1 MPSAKKVTW
10 AQMRVG
16 VMAIVAMIILG
27 VLIFYITGSRSLFA
41 HPATL
46 YTYMDDAAALAAG
59 SPVRLNGIV
68 VGSVR
73 AVALS
78 GSKQPL
84 RVVRVELAI
93 EEYMMK
99 SIPVDSVAAISA
111 ENVLGTKYINIKK
124 GRSDTLVHD
133 GSEIASL
140 DTREFDEVVAS
151 GYNVMVSAQA
161 LLKRIDAVVSQV
173 ESGKGT
179 IGKFLVDDEFYNRL
193 VVTIAEVQKVAE
205 ALGSGRG
212 TVGRLLYD
220 ESLYE
225 EVRASVARLD
235 SIMQEVQEGRGTVGK
250 MIKDPAMYNDARKSV
265 AELRRLME
273 DLNAGKGTAGKFLKD
288 EQLHHQVSETMAK
301 LQTTLDKM
309 NSGQGTLGQ
318 LLVNPQLYESLNG
331 SSKDM
336 SELLKD
342 FRANPKKFLRIKLGL
357 F

>member
-1 MPSAKKVTW
+1 MPSAKKVSW

-16 VMAIVAMIILG
+16 VMAVVAMVILG
-27 VLIFYITGSRSLFA
+27 VLVFYLTGNRKLFS
-41 HPATL
+41 HPATI
-46 YTYMDDAAALAAG
+46 YTYMDDAAALAVG
-59 SPVRLNGIV
+59 SPVRLNGIL
-68 VGSVR
+68 VGDVSGVT
-73 AVALS
+73 LS
-78 GSKQPL
+78 GAREPL
-84 RVVRVELAI
+84 RTVRI
-93 EEYMMK
+93 EMSIQADMLK
-99 SIPVDSVAAISA
+99 AIPVDSVASISA

-124 GRSDTLVHD
+124 GRSTKVVGN
-133 GSEIASL
+133 GSEVACL

-151 GYNVMVSAQA
+151 GYNVMVSAQG
-161 LLKRIDAVVSQV
+161 LLKRIDAVVGQV

-179 IGKFLVDDEFYNRL
+179 IGKLLVDDELYNRL
-193 VVTIAEVQKVAE
+193 VATVAEAQKVAS

-225 EVRASVARLD
+225 ELRASVARLNNILGD
-235 SIMQEVQEGRGTVGK
+235 VQEGRGTVGK
-250 MIKDPAMYNDARKSV
+250 MVKDPALYNDARKSV
-265 AELRRLME
+265 AELRRLLE

-288 EQLHHQVSETMAK
+288 EQLHRQVSDTLAK
-301 LQTTLDKM
+301 LDTALDKM

-331 SSKDM
+331 TTQEM
-336 SELLKD
+336 HGLLKD